1 MTTLDDVSEYSFWE
15 RQDHYRK
22 SAGMYDLP
30 IHQRPPLAE
39 LADKQAEQEMLNE
52 IHTMLLHLTK
62 EARGQ

>member
-15 RQDHYRK
+15 RQEHYRK
-22 SAGMYDLP
+22 SAGVYDLP
-30 IHQRPPLAE
+30 IHKRIATAE

-62 EARGQ
+62 EARGK

>member
-1 MTTLDDVSEYSFWE
+1 MKLDEVSEYSFWE
-15 RQDHYRK
+15 RQEHYRK
-22 SAGMYDLP
+22 QAGMYDLP
-30 IHQRPPLAE
+30 ICERVPLSR